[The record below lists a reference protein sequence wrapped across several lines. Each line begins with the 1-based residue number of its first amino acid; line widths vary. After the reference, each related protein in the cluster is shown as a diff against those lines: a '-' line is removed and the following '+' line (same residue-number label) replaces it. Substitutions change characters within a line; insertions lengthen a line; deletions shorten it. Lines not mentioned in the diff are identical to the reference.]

1 MLKIGWLSLLGLL
14 LFLMLLNLAAYQLLP
29 RLRFKHIVIHH
40 TASSEENYQSIKDYH
55 AKRHG
60 WQDAAYHLILSNGS
74 TRVPLGYLEATGRYR
89 SLSYSLA
96 TRSRYYNLT
105 GLHLCVVGNYSET
118 SMPAELRGPLAHALA
133 VLQQR
138 FHISDGQILFHRD
151 CNDTQCPGLNLS
163 KAQVLN
169 WLGSLADSCPEAIKQ
184 QHRRIVGGAGFQ
196 FWNQPGWVWAVWI
209 ALNLVGI
216 LAWLGL
222 ICLIRLLT
230 GLFTRPFLER
240 HDASNRTGDNTAPA
254 AKRV

>member
-74 TRVPLGYLEATGRYR
+74 TRVPLGHLEATGRYR

-151 CNDTQCPGLNLS
+151 CNDTQCPGQ
-163 KAQVLN
+163 KRPAVRKEFQD
-169 WLGSLADSCPEAIKQ
+169 LG
-184 QHRRIVGGAGFQ
+184 RVGVGGYILVRVTQIPAQ
-196 FWNQPGWVWAVWI
+196 EHVAHIPPGHI
-209 ALNLVGI
+209 
-216 LAWLGL
+216 GL
-222 ICLIRLLT
+222 IPALLQ
-230 GLFTRPFLER
+230 
-240 HDASNRTGDNTAPA
+240 APYYLQCG
-254 AKRV
+254 